1 MADHNEN
8 FAPNA
13 NPEHTKAQQP
23 SGTGTTRRPDQTQ
36 PTGTS
41 SSSSRDT
48 KREASWPSVLFY
60 IHLNILGVYGA
71 FVLFSHT
78 SLLTCVFTF
87 LLTLFGIL
95 GVTAGAHRLWAH
107 RTYEATPLLRFT
119 LMIFQ
124 TLAGQVRKRF
134 NCSTARLLDSESF
147 ANGRESFGQ
156 SSSVPF
162 LWRCIGDSSVS
173 FHPSQGSIYDWVRMH
188 RLHHEKFRTVDDPYY
203 SDKNFLHAQVFA
215 NIRKLSPRQEE
226 LLEAVDM
233 SDIEADSIVMF
244 QRRFYWL
251 MYLVLFVLLPINAP
265 LEYWGDTVQAAI
277 FVAFSLRYLIVL
289 NVAWLINSAHFV
301 WGLDKSHKQSDS
313 NMVFLVTKSYW
324 PQYHYLLPFDY
335 QSGEFGNYGSGC
347 TTAFIRICAAV
358 GQATKLQTMTT
369 EAVKRGLTMAV
380 DSGKPIVEC
389 LKQAGAEDMC
399 NLKREH
405 YLQNERLH

>member
-8 FAPNA
+8 FAPSADLNA
-13 NPEHTKAQQP
+13 SKVQQQQQQQSSSATK
-23 SGTGTTRRPDQTQ
+23 TDQTQ
-36 PTGTS
+36 PAGTAAGG

-60 IHLNILGVYGA
+60 IHLNILGVYGI
-71 FVLFSHT
+71 FVLFSQTSLITCVFT
-78 SLLTCVFTF
+78 SLLTLC
-87 LLTLFGIL
+87 GIL
-95 GVTAGAHRLWAH
+95 GTTAGAHRLWAH

-124 TLAGQVRKRF
+124 TLAGQ
-134 NCSTARLLDSESF
+134 
-147 ANGRESFGQ
+147 
-156 SSSVPF
+156 
-162 LWRCIGDSSVS
+162 
-173 FHPSQGSIYDWVRMH
+173 GSIYDWVRMH
-188 RLHHEKFRTVDDPYY
+188 RLHHDKFRTVDDPYY
-203 SDKNFLHAQVFA
+203 SDKDFLHGQVLA
-215 NIRKLSPRQEE
+215 NIRKLSPRQEQ

-233 SDIEADSIVMF
+233 SDLEADRIVMF
-244 QRRFYWL
+244 QRRFYVPL
-251 MYLVLFVLLPINAP
+251 YLVLFVLLPINAP

-289 NVAWLINSAHFV
+289 NVAWLVNSAHFV

-335 QSGEFGNYGSGC
+335 QCGEFGNYGSGC
-347 TTAFIRICAAV
+347 TTAFVRVCAAT

-380 DSGKPIVEC
+380 DSGKPIVDC

-399 NLKREH
+399 NLQREH

>member
-8 FAPNA
+8 FAPNPA
-13 NPEHTKAQQP
+13 LGDASAHSKQSQQP
-23 SGTGTTRRPDQTQ
+23 SASIAGTKEDPTQ
-36 PTGTS
+36 PTGSASVS
-41 SSSSRDT
+41 SFSRDT

-60 IHLNILGVYGA
+60 IHLNILGVYGI

-78 SLLTCVFTF
+78 SVITCIFTF
-87 LLTLFGIL
+87 LLTLCGIL

-124 TLAGQVRKRF
+124 TLAGQ
-134 NCSTARLLDSESF
+134 
-147 ANGRESFGQ
+147 
-156 SSSVPF
+156 
-162 LWRCIGDSSVS
+162 
-173 FHPSQGSIYDWVRMH
+173 GSIYDWVRLH
-188 RLHHEKFRTVDDPYY
+188 RLHHEKYRTVDDPYY
-203 SDKNFLHAQVFA
+203 SDKDFLHAQVFA
-215 NIRKLSPRQEE
+215 NIRKLSPKQET
-226 LLEAVDM
+226 LLAKVDM
-233 SDIEADSIVMF
+233 SDLESDRIVMF

-251 MYLVLFVLLPINAP
+251 LYLVLFVLLPINAP

-289 NVAWLINSAHFV
+289 NVAWLINSSHLV

-335 QSGEFGNYGSGC
+335 QSGEFGNYGAGC
-347 TTAFIRICAAV
+347 TTAFIRICAAT
-358 GQATKLQTMTT
+358 GQAAKLQTMTT

-399 NLKREH
+399 NLTREH